1 MAYFDGPRKFDELPQ
16 QTFQVFAVQ
25 CSVLERDR
33 ELNQQ
38 SAEFSGCRKSFQT
51 FSRQSFIF
59 IIGTDRSSGSRLYS
73 GQWRVGK
80 RPMQLGGE
88 KKTGISV
95 GCNAGP
101 EFC

>member
-38 SAEFSGCRKSFQT
+38 SAELSGCRKSFQT
-51 FSRQSFIF
+51 FSRQAYIF
-59 IIGTDRSSGSRLYS
+59 IMRTARSGGMRAYS
-73 GQWRVGK
+73 DQWRVGN
-80 RPMQLGGE
+80 RPMQLGGRE
-88 KKTGISV
+88 TTGGTV
-95 GCNAGP
+95 EGQAGAATG
-101 EFC
+101 